1 MKIGDIL
8 LVESIARKLEQDP
21 KESKMLALAFK
32 HDITIPVAVIV
43 SLGPNPSN
51 EAIAAQWSTMVDKVM
66 REDNEWGDIS
76 RDNSVQQ
83 WLIKS
88 YSRGIINWEDL
99 SGEAVDRL
107 GKFYALSVRN
117 LLRPDHTDLNRV
129 GTLDQLNHL
138 VGQYEKILRKIAVEA
153 KLEQMKRQASSIVL
167 IDNER
172 FHVSI
177 PLNYG
182 ACYMFNNK
190 DGVTATYCTGSSG
203 GRYWFERYSNQGP
216 LIDVLDKAKST
227 TTMGKWQLHAATDQI
242 KNANQSVNSDREF
255 AKRFPGLLPEIAR
268 QMQARSAEIAAANAK
283 WNAAK
288 EADKLLKKFP
298 LSAAS
303 EVGAPAEKGKK
314 PAGRRSAG

>member
-8 LVESIARKLEQDP
+8 LVESIARRLDQNP
-21 KESKMLALAFK
+21 QESKMLALAFK
-32 HDITIPVAVIV
+32 HDPTLPVSVRV

-51 EAIAAQWSTMVDKVM
+51 EAISAQWSSMVDKAM
-66 REDNEWGDIS
+66 RDDNEWGDIS

-83 WLIKS
+83 WLIKT

-99 SGEAVDRL
+99 SGEAIDRL

-129 GTLDQLNHL
+129 STLDQLNHL
-138 VGQYEKILRKIAVEA
+138 VGQYDKILRKIAVEA

-167 IDNER
+167 IDNDR

-190 DGVTATYCTGSSG
+190 DGVVATYCTGSSG
-203 GRYWFERYSNQGP
+203 GRYWFDRYSQQGP
-216 LIDVLDKAKST
+216 LIDVLDKAKRT

-242 KNANQSVNSDREF
+242 KNANQTVNSDREF
-255 AKRFPGLLPEIAR
+255 AKRFPGLLPEIAK
-268 QMQARSAEIAAANAK
+268 QMVARSAEIAAANAR

-298 LSAAS
+298 VSAAS
-303 EVGAPAEKGKK
+303 EVGAPAPQKK